1 MGGQVM
7 YSLEELTVFCKRIE
21 QTEKLCEVY
30 EKSVTKKVDKVAA
43 VGVES
48 AKKGCEG
55 KIEMKKEK
63 KIERKV
69 DDRKTVEKKK
79 DSFSCANCFGSGHG
93 VLRCPEKRRA
103 RFLCYQCGAVDVTTK
118 TCKSC
123 NKGGEFR
130 QGGSK
135 TSSEEEGETQVCV
148 VYAESRQGDNRMFV
162 DVDVNGVVVKG
173 MLDSGATTS
182 VLGRGWREIVNKA
195 KLKVRKSEV
204 RGRSAT
210 GMRMRGGLEVEV
222 PVAFNGRSQILTIP
236 IFPEVTEDLLLGMDF
251 WREFGLSPALPFIHE
266 QSVASID
273 VEAWLSQ
280 DQKRMIEEC
289 VKLFP
294 VTSEGNFGCTPL
306 VSHSIDTGDAKPTV
320 QRCYPV
326 SPHVLKAADE
336 ELHRMEKLGVI
347 KKCAK
352 SPWRSAMTVTTK
364 ANGKIRLCLDA
375 RALNKVTVK
384 DTYPMPHLENILSNL
399 GGTKYLSAIDL
410 SDAYWQVPL
419 DEEAQAKTAFA
430 LIGRPLFMFA
440 RMPFGLVGAPATMA
454 RLADA
459 VIGPELAPHVWT
471 YLDDI
476 IVATDD
482 FESHVKYLK
491 IVAERLKMAKL
502 TINRD
507 KSKFCV
513 PELRYLGFV
522 VNEEGIKIEPDKI
535 EAIQNYP
542 KPSTVKEVRQLLGM
556 CGWNRRFI
564 KDYAKIMAPIS
575 NLLKGKP
582 NRIVWTSEAERAFEE
597 IKRALGSA
605 PILRNPKYDRVFH
618 VCTDA
623 SDVGIGAQLTQR
635 DDNGDEYTV
644 TYISQKLSETQKKW
658 SIGERECLSVI
669 VALNKWR
676 HYLEG
681 SKVVLVTDS
690 EALKWLLKQGDAKG
704 RIGRWALQIQQFDF
718 SVVHRSG
725 CNNIIPDA
733 LSRNIS
739 ELAEEAVDPEGHE
752 VCAVDR
758 ADEEG
763 SICTGDDWYDEL
775 VNKVK
780 KMPEKFP
787 EYKLIENELY
797 SLCDDGSWK
806 IVVPVDER
814 LKILKKFH
822 DDPKAAHFGNLKTL
836 KRIVQRYWWPG
847 LARDVKMYVGQCEV
861 CRKIKDVN
869 VNLTPPMGQ
878 PRIVK
883 RCWEA
888 ISIDYMGPF
897 PRSRFG
903 NTQLLVIVD
912 LYSKFP
918 LIFPLRNA
926 GVGLLKKTLET
937 HVFNVFG
944 VPRIV
949 ISDNG
954 TQFVS
959 HEFQSF
965 LREFNITHQKT
976 AVYSPN
982 GNPVERVNKVIGT
995 AIRGYVKDASH
1006 TNWDR
1011 HIGEI
1016 GMAIRSAMHEVT
1028 GRTPYYLNFGMEMAV
1043 DGGDYLPEEI
1053 QLNTDFEK
1061 RVNDLLSV
1069 RKDIPDR
1076 IREGNERNAKRYN
1089 LRNRAQPLRR
1099 KQVVW
1104 RRNFPISDAGK
1115 RVMGKLMPK
1124 WLKAEVVEELGSN
1137 LYVVK
1142 DHATG
1147 RKITYHRKDLDPR
1160 DIYPN

>member
-1 MGGQVM
+1 MRMKAEDLEIEELEYELRIRDEELGETQEDMVKDLNTWLKLEFDGMGKVDRKVQEKDIGKLCKDALAVLDKLEGVYSTKSFSRLKHWEDRLGRADVNREERQQISAVLRRLRSIRRELGPKEERVDEDGGMKEVMSGVDGKVEEVEKVREKLVNVQLEMVNEKFKEDVGGTGGMKERRWRAVPITEWKIKFSGGDKGLSANQFLTQVKRMAMTQGISDAELLSSIWRILEGGVENWFWACQDQFKDWESFTEMFVAEFQDEEYYERLREQIRQRKQKPGEKFAIFRAEMELMMKELVPPMSQHERFRTIYRNLSPMYLRAMGGQVI

-21 QTEKLCEVY
+21 QTEKMCEGY
-30 EKSVTKKVDKVAA
+30 EKSVTKKVDKVAV
-43 VGVES
+43 VGVEN
-48 AKKGCEG
+48 AKKGCGE
-55 KIEMKKEK
+55 KMEVKKEK

-69 DDRKTVEKKK
+69 DEGKTVEKKK

-103 RFLCYQCGAVDVTTK
+103 RFLCYQCGAADVTTK

-123 NKGGEFR
+123 NKGGGVR

-135 TSSEEEGETQVCV
+135 TSSEEGGETQVCV

-195 KLKVRKSEV
+195 KLKVRNSEV

-210 GMRMRGGLEVEV
+210 GMRMRGGLEVDV

-280 DQKRMIEEC
+280 EQKRMIEEC

-326 SPHVLKAADE
+326 SPHVLKAADQ

-364 ANGKIRLCLDA
+364 SNGKIRLCLDA

-681 SKVVLVTDS
+681 SKVVVVTDS

-752 VCAVDR
+752 VCAVDK
-758 ADEEG
+758 AEEEVNVG
-763 SICTGDDWYDEL
+763 TGDEWYDEL
-775 VNKVK
+775 VNKI
-780 KMPEKFP
+780 M
-787 EYKLIENELY
+787 EL
-797 SLCDDGSWK
+797 SL
-806 IVVPVDER
+806 
-814 LKILKKFH
+814 
-822 DDPKAAHFGNLKTL
+822 
-836 KRIVQRYWWPG
+836 
-847 LARDVKMYVGQCEV
+847 
-861 CRKIKDVN
+861 
-869 VNLTPPMGQ
+869 
-878 PRIVK
+878 
-883 RCWEA
+883 
-888 ISIDYMGPF
+888 
-897 PRSRFG
+897 
-903 NTQLLVIVD
+903 
-912 LYSKFP
+912 
-918 LIFPLRNA
+918 
-926 GVGLLKKTLET
+926 
-937 HVFNVFG
+937 
-944 VPRIV
+944 
-949 ISDNG
+949 
-954 TQFVS
+954 
-959 HEFQSF
+959 
-965 LREFNITHQKT
+965 
-976 AVYSPN
+976 
-982 GNPVERVNKVIGT
+982 
-995 AIRGYVKDASH
+995 
-1006 TNWDR
+1006 
-1011 HIGEI
+1011 
-1016 GMAIRSAMHEVT
+1016 
-1028 GRTPYYLNFGMEMAV
+1028 
-1043 DGGDYLPEEI
+1043 
-1053 QLNTDFEK
+1053 
-1061 RVNDLLSV
+1061 
-1069 RKDIPDR
+1069 
-1076 IREGNERNAKRYN
+1076 
-1089 LRNRAQPLRR
+1089 
-1099 KQVVW
+1099 
-1104 RRNFPISDAGK
+1104 
-1115 RVMGKLMPK
+1115 
-1124 WLKAEVVEELGSN
+1124 
-1137 LYVVK
+1137 
-1142 DHATG
+1142 
-1147 RKITYHRKDLDPR
+1147 
-1160 DIYPN
+1160 